1 VAQCQL
7 PGSLCPGLGIKFYLL
22 LYLYLPSFVKLL
34 YYELWLF
41 TRRKCLTF
49 LNRALSLWFLFYL
62 IPILC
67 NYVSIYLLYIIY
79 YIYQGRPNGRS
90 QTISKLIVLEF
101 IFRLRTRKLIMMVV
115 NTIKLFYGNRSSKMK
130 YIFSRSWPKKLWPP
144 LIYMVFY

>member
-1 VAQCQL
+1 VSAIRL
-7 PGSLCPGLGIKFYLL
+7 TMSWPRDKILLAALLIFALLCKSIM
-22 LYLYLPSFVKLL
+22 
-34 YYELWLF
+34 LWLF

-67 NYVSIYLLYIIY
+67 NYASIYLLYIIY

-115 NTIKLFYGNRSSKMK
+115 NNIKLFYGSRSSKVK
-130 YIFSRSWPKKLWPP
+130 YIFSRSRLKKLWPP